1 MKNYTLNLQNKADA
15 LAVMKKAMS
24 FTIPAALRVAVKLN
38 IADLLKNGSKSID
51 ELAEKTNSSPSALN
65 RILRMLASEKIFY
78 ELENQSYSLTP
89 MGDFLLSDHKYSL
102 RDAILML
109 TNETLWG
116 PVGDITESVR
126 GNPAFEN
133 LYGISFYQ
141 YWQDNVRK
149 DHDFQ
154 SGMSSLSKIENYFI
168 IKHYEFPE
176 NVTITDIAGGLG
188 GLLLNVLKENPT
200 LKGQLFDRPHV
211 LERTLLTELNDD
223 SRWNLVSGDL
233 FGEYPESDIYLIKY
247 IIHDWDDESVIKI
260 FKNFRNAM
268 KPNSK
273 ILVIEP
279 VIFKKNVPDMAKYM
293 DLLCMCAF
301 PESGER
307 TEEEFIKLLDQ
318 ADLKI
323 NKVIKTETYNSI
335 LEIVIK

>member
-1 MKNYTLNLQNKADA
+1 MKNYALNLQNKADA

-24 FTIPAALRVAVKLN
+24 FTIPAALRVAAKLN
-38 IADLLKNGSKSID
+38 IADLLKEGSKNIN
-51 ELAEKTNSSPSALN
+51 ELAEKTNSIPVVLN
-65 RILRMLASEKIFY
+65 RILRMLASEGIFS
-78 ELENQSYSLTP
+78 ESEGSRYSLAP
-89 MGDFLLSDHKYSL
+89 AGYFLLSDHEYSL
-102 RDAILML
+102 RDAVLML
-109 TNETLWG
+109 TNETLWR
-116 PVGDITESVR
+116 PVGDVIESVQ

-133 LYGISFYQ
+133 LYGMPFYQ
-141 YWQDNVRK
+141 YWQDNVRD

-154 SGMSSLSKIENYFI
+154 AGMNSLSKIENYFI

-176 NVTITDIAGGLG
+176 DITITDIAGGLG

-211 LERTLLTELNDD
+211 LERTLLTELNDN
-223 SRWNLVSGDL
+223 SRWKLISGDL

-247 IIHDWDDESVIKI
+247 IIHDWDDESVIKF

-273 ILVIEP
+273 ILIIEP

-293 DLLCMCAF
+293 DLLCMSAF

-307 TEEEFIKLLDQ
+307 TEDEFIALLDQ

-323 NKVIKTETYNSI
+323 NKVIKTGTYNSI
-335 LEIVIK
+335 LEVVIK